1 MGTSTMCG
9 HYVCHV
15 LKEGRY
21 SFLYL
26 IFPPFEPNFTLFLFS
41 IIFINVCV
49 VYLRFKGA
57 RLRMSQLERKF
68 FKIVYKLPLSSLF
81 LIVLIFFFLAYFH
94 FYVLFL
100 PWQQGFSVSVDL
112 REMWTRKKSYLIL
125 CYVKLTS
132 SFNDIL
138 FLRWVIFNDR
148 KVALSEKPP
157 KELGYLYLYKRV
169 DS

>member
-1 MGTSTMCG
+1 MYTS
-9 HYVCHV
+9 YFYV
-15 LKEGRY
+15 LKVLGY
-21 SFLYL
+21 ACHNL
-26 IFPPFEPNFTLFLFS
+26 
-41 IIFINVCV
+41 
-49 VYLRFKGA
+49 KK
-57 RLRMSQLERKF
+57 KF
-68 FKIVYKLPLSSLF
+68 FKIVHKLPLSSLF
-81 LIVLIFFFLAYFH
+81 LIVLVFLGGYFH

-112 REMWTRKKSYLIL
+112 SEMWTRKKSYLIL